1 MKKYLLPNGGK
12 FYKANLHSHTTLS
25 DGKLTPEEMKEL
37 YKNHGYSIISFTEH
51 GRFYNHNDMTE
62 EDFLVLNGYEP
73 SVTEDIPDDPGY
85 HFKRT
90 CHMCMIA
97 LDKERKT
104 AVDRGDFLLEYDPV
118 SISRFM
124 NMGREQGFF
133 VTYNHPVWS
142 LERYRDYINY
152 NGMHAME
159 IQNYGCVV
167 DGFFEYNEQIYDEM
181 LADGKRIFALATDD
195 NHNHQGNTDSFGGF
209 IMIKADELEYGKITD
224 ALLKGN
230 FYASEGPEILEL
242 YIEGDE
248 IVGRCAPAKEIRFN
262 TATRAHSFNIAK
274 EGEFVT
280 ECRMKLDKRDKYIR
294 LTVTDFEGK
303 HANSNA
309 YFLDEIME

>member
-1 MKKYLLPNGGK
+1 MKKYLIPEGGK

-37 YKNHGYSIISFTEH
+37 YKSHGYSIISFTEH
-51 GRFYNHNDMTE
+51 GRFYNHNDMTD

-73 SVTEDIPDDPGY
+73 SITEEMDDPGY
-85 HFKRT
+85 HFRRT

-97 LDKERKT
+97 LDKEKNE
-104 AVDRGDFLLEYDPV
+104 AVRIGNLVREYTPE
-118 SISRFM
+118 SISKFM
-124 NMGREQGFF
+124 TLGREQGFF

-142 LERYRDYINY
+142 LERYDDYINY
-152 NGMHAME
+152 HGMHAME

-181 LADGKRIFALATDD
+181 LGKGKRIFALATDD
-195 NHNHQGNTDSFGGF
+195 NHNHNGNNDSFGGF

-224 ALLKGN
+224 ALMKGN

-242 YIEGDE
+242 YIDGDE
-248 IVGRCAPAKEIRFN
+248 IVGKCAPAREIRFN
-262 TATRAHSFNIAK
+262 TGTRAHAYNIAK
-274 EGEFVT
+274 PGEFVT
-280 ECRMKLDKRDKYIR
+280 ECRMKLDKRDKYVR
-294 LTVTDFEGK
+294 LTVTDHEGK

-309 YFLDEIME
+309 YFFDEILE